1 MWFKTASMEL
11 HLTDLVNHYT
21 TIEVSNSYS
30 TMYAVN
36 AYITAN
42 YSIVCIFESVYD
54 LSLLHVIGSSYIC
67 FLLLNDFPSFHSFF
81 IPSSYYFFVPV
92 SVYSQ
97 HVKFD

>member
-11 HLTDLVNHYT
+11 HLTDLVNHYS

-67 FLLLNDFPSFHSFF
+67 FSFLTIFLLF
-81 IPSSYYFFVPV
+81 IHFLSHPAITV